1 MQPKCATNL
10 KKTIQCWEAQ
20 KHGEIIVLIF
30 IVFYTQM
37 KMNYYIRDS
46 EGLIRSITGTLV
58 QGSIANSV
66 TTAVTKSGGV
76 TSYAKL
82 SGVREE
88 YDRH

>member
-1 MQPKCATNL
+1 
-10 KKTIQCWEAQ
+10 
-20 KHGEIIVLIF
+20 
-30 IVFYTQM
+30 M
-37 KMNYYIRDS
+37 KMGYYIRDS